1 VDPSD
6 ACVSFADVA
15 RSARD
20 RYLSLS
26 LSSCSFLVAGTNLG
40 IGTGNVLSLDSE
52 SIYAD
57 EADNTELQ
65 VG

>member
-1 VDPSD
+1 M
-6 ACVSFADVA
+6 
-15 RSARD
+15 
-20 RYLSLS
+20 
-26 LSSCSFLVAGTNLG
+26 AGTNLG